1 MKLLYGTSNP
11 GKLQS
16 MRRIVEG
23 LGIEVVGLNDVNM
36 NIDTVEESGN
46 NPLANA
52 KIKALAYYEATKI
65 PVFSCDSGLYIEGIS
80 NKEQP
85 GVHVRRVSGKEL
97 NDEEMIE
104 HYSSLALRLG
114 GNAKVKYRNAICL
127 VIDEETI
134 FEYDGDDISSE
145 SFLITSKPH
154 HKRTIGF
161 PLDSLSINIET
172 GKYYMDMENRRKEN
186 DSITIGFRD
195 FFKRTIL

>member
-1 MKLLYGTSNP
+1 MK
-11 GKLQS
+11 
-16 MRRIVEG
+16 RIVEG
-23 LGIEVVGLNDVNM
+23 LGIEIVGLNDINM
-36 NIDTVEESGN
+36 SIDIVEESGD
-46 NPLANA
+46 NPLENA
-52 KIKALAYYEATKI
+52 RIKALAYYEATKT

-80 NKEQP
+80 TKEQP
-85 GVHVRRVSGKEL
+85 GVYVRRVSGKEL

-114 GNAKVKYRNAICL
+114 GNAKAKYRNAICL

-134 FEYDGDDISSE
+134 FEYDGEDMSSE
-145 SFLITSKPH
+145 SFLIGSKPH

-161 PLDSLSINIET
+161 PLNSLSINIET
-172 GKYYMDMENRRKEN
+172 GKYYMDMENRKNEK